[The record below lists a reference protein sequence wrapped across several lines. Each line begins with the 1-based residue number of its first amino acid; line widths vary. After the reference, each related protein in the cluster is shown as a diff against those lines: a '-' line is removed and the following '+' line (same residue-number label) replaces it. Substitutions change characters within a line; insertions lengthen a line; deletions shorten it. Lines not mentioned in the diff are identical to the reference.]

1 MKMNNVVVA
10 GVAMALMMAGN
21 AVAADGKPYAGIA
34 AGVAILDD
42 STLSD
47 NSGSVELSYNTG
59 YVVSGVVG
67 YEFGNGLRLEGELNY
82 RQADTDKASAGG
94 ASASINSDV
103 WSIGMMANAYYDFK
117 NSSSITPYIGGGIGF
132 ANVNVGDGSIGGVQV
147 WEEDDDTVFAYQL
160 AVGTGFDVT
169 KQLTVDL
176 GYRYYATQD
185 PSFGLADAEYSSHNV
200 MAGLRYR
207 F

>member
-59 YVVSGVVG
+59 YAVSGVVG

-82 RQADTDKASAGG
+82 RQADTDKASVAG

-117 NSSSITPYIGGGIGF
+117 NSSSITPYIGG
-132 ANVNVGDGSIGGVQV
+132 VQV

-169 KQLTVDL
+169 KELTVDL

-185 PSFGLADAEYSSHNV
+185 PSFGLVDAEYSSHNV
-200 MAGLRYR
+200 MVGLRYR

>member
-59 YVVSGVVG
+59 YAVSGVVG
-67 YEFGNGLRLEGELNY
+67 
-82 RQADTDKASAGG
+82 
-94 ASASINSDV
+94 
-103 WSIGMMANAYYDFK
+103 
-117 NSSSITPYIGGGIGF
+117 
-132 ANVNVGDGSIGGVQV
+132 
-147 WEEDDDTVFAYQL
+147 
-160 AVGTGFDVT
+160 
-169 KQLTVDL
+169 
-176 GYRYYATQD
+176 
-185 PSFGLADAEYSSHNV
+185 
-200 MAGLRYR
+200 
-207 F
+207 